1 MLVKV
6 SLVSIWWKGKFVPS
20 RLNSLPGVVFVLF
33 FFFFFFKERWILN
46 FPIIQTAGCLG
57 DNLKILK
64 EKGVELPVL
73 L

>member
-1 MLVKV
+1 VE
-6 SLVSIWWKGKFVPS
+6 GKICSVQAEFFA
-20 RLNSLPGVVFVLF
+20 RGGFCAF